1 MSSLMP
7 AALVQQG
14 TTPQQR
20 VLIGTLATLPGI
32 VAGEKIHAP
41 TLIII
46 GEVVSLHPQLAWFNF
61 PQGEPYKF
69 S

>member
-1 MSSLMP
+1 
-7 AALVQQG
+7 
-14 TTPQQR
+14 
-20 VLIGTLATLPGI
+20 
-32 VAGEKIHAP
+32 
-41 TLIII
+41 LIII